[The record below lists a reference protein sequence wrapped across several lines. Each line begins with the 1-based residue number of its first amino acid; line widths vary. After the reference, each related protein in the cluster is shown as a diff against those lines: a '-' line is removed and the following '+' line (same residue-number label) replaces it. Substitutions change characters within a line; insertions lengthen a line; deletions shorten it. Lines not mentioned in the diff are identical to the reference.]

1 MTIGERI
8 KEARKAKGLKQKE
21 LAEAI
26 GVAEVTLRQYESN
39 KYSPKYDKLKKI
51 AETLNMPTSDLLGE
65 PRPTTPTDHTESRL
79 NQLVEECRELISA
92 SARYRRHL
100 HGDRTL
106 NEKYTERKLIADITE
121 EIADVTLVVSD
132 VRRALGISEEE
143 LYKVI
148 NEKMKRTEGLYEI
161 QE

>member
-8 KEARKAKGLKQKE
+8 KEARKAKGMKQKE
-21 LAEAI
+21 LAEILGCTKQNISRFEKSKTSPRAD
-26 GVAEVTLRQYESN
+26 TLI
-39 KYSPKYDKLKKI
+39 KI
-51 AETLNMPTSDLLGE
+51 AETLGVPVSELLGK
-65 PRPTTPTDHTESRL
+65 PRPTTPHDHKEARL
-79 NQLVEECRELISA
+79 NQLMEECGELISA

-106 NEKYTERKLIADITE
+106 NEKYTERRLIADITE
-121 EIADVTLVVSD
+121 EMADVTLVASD

-143 LYKVI
+143 LYGVI